1 LTAPQVAHTVD
12 PMSRTVAW
20 VISVVVAGV
29 VLGLLLWLQQDDDA
43 IDLTPL
49 PAEARS
55 VRAADDAAPDSA
67 PEPGGSHAVRAAGA
81 STDAESGSVAPDQS
95 DWPDH
100 VEALI
105 YDYLARHSSEIAS
118 INVVKCDDTTCTVS
132 FYASDASE
140 ATQARLARIPTEFT
154 RAPIN
159 AGSIGYSV
167 RVTSPGLLEV
177 QIMLYGR
184 SVRFTL

>member
-1 LTAPQVAHTVD
+1 
-12 PMSRTVAW
+12 MR
-20 VISVVVAGV
+20 VISVLVIVVL
-29 VLGLLLWLQQDDDA
+29 LGLLLWLRPPAGEDLQQDDNA

-49 PAEARS
+49 HTEAGS
-55 VRAADDAAPDSA
+55 VRAADDVTAASA
-67 PEPGGSHAVRAAGA
+67 PEHGGPRDVRAAGT
-81 STDAESGSVAPDQS
+81 STDAASGSVAPDQPD

-105 YDYLARHSSEIAS
+105 YDYLLKHSNEIAS
-118 INVVKCDDTTCTVS
+118 INVVKCDATTCNVS

-140 ATQARLARIPTEFT
+140 ASQARLARIPMEFT

-167 RVTSPGLLEV
+167 REVSPGLLEV
-177 QIMLYGR
+177 QITLYGR
-184 SVRFTL
+184 SVRFVL

>member
-1 LTAPQVAHTVD
+1 
-12 PMSRTVAW
+12 M
-20 VISVVVAGV
+20 
-29 VLGLLLWLQQDDDA
+29 QQDDDA

-49 PAEARS
+49 PTEVRS
-55 VRAADDAAPDSA
+55 VRAADDVTPASA
-67 PEPGGSHAVRAAGA
+67 PEPGELRDAHAAGTA
-81 STDAESGSVAPDQS
+81 TDADSSSVAADQAS

-105 YDYLARHSSEIAS
+105 YDYLSKHSSEIAS
-118 INVVKCDDTTCTVS
+118 INVVKCDDTTCNVS

-140 ATQARLARIPTEFT
+140 ASQARLARIPREFT

-159 AGSIGYSV
+159 AGSTLYDA

-177 QIMLYGR
+177 QITLYGR
-184 SVRFTL
+184 SVRFVQ